1 MCRVAVKD
9 EIGIV
14 AWGSAGTGMV
24 VFRPGARMHV
34 PFWAKKASLH
44 IAVHAWHD
52 WASMSLQATAL
63 ELDERQQQIADL
75 TEMVEPGVL

>member
-1 MCRVAVKD
+1 MCRVTVKD

-24 VFRPGARMHV
+24 VFRPCVRMHV
-34 PFWAKKASLH
+34 PYWAKKASPH

-52 WASMSLQATAL
+52 WSSMSLHAMAL
-63 ELDERQQQIADL
+63 ERDERQQQIADL
-75 TEMVEPGVL
+75 TEMIEIGVL